1 MNHDSLQVRSLVIAL
16 GIALGAT
23 CEAATVSPTGAA
35 PPAGTSVSVT
45 TDTAKTATPKSP
57 SAARFAAPFATLA
70 GSPDN
75 ALALANAL
83 RTGTVA
89 TLATSSTDAAGA
101 TVVTT
106 TSITPP
112 TKAMGWGNV
121 SHALALTRFALQDAG
136 IANPTAADLQAA
148 LLGGSVTAADGTTT
162 TLAGVLQQRADGLGW
177 GQIARS
183 YGTTM
188 GAVNRSLHPPVAA
201 ASAATATSTAVT
213 AASGTVRSSS
223 GTVTA
228 DGTRSGPRG
237 LTTAASAAGT
247 HGAKGLATAAGAG
260 GSTGVVTGN
269 GNAIGRGIVTASG
282 GGVGSSAAALHRN
295 GGSAGVVTAGGNH
308 AVATA
313 KGHGGG
319 NGNANGKSRDGGG

>member
-112 TKAMGWGNV
+112 TKPMGWGNV

-177 GQIARS
+177 GQIAKS

-247 HGAKGLATAAGAG
+247 HGSKGLATAAGAG

-282 GGVGSSAAALHRN
+282 GGVGSSSAALHRN